1 MYGNVLGREHSRKM
15 AAFIS
20 GEIGFL
26 SDSVKEW
33 ILA

>member
-1 MYGNVLGREHSRKM
+1 MYGNGLGGELLRKM

-20 GEIGFL
+20 GKIGFL

-33 ILA
+33 VLA